1 MRLVV
6 TVLAALFALG
16 CGIALAAQGES
27 SAPAT
32 DSTPSAQAV
41 ELTSK
46 RTATSQTFE
55 LPDGS
60 LEARIFANPVNYRD
74 ADGTWKPIDDQL
86 EEAEGGGISN
96 GSNAFDVSLP
106 ERLGEEPVRLS
117 AEGHWVSTELLGP
130 DTEEAQLE
138 GGTASYESASGKT
151 SFELSGLANG
161 VKESIEVA
169 DPSQSASFAFD
180 LSASGDLTPSLEAD
194 GAIEFRDPEGRV
206 IVTLPPPVMSDSAP
220 GQPAVSNAI
229 HYELGKEQE
238 GHWRLTVR
246 PDDDWLSRSD
256 RVWPVKI
263 DPTMT
268 VGPSMDCV
276 IGGKT
281 GQTGWIDCAS
291 WGRNNLLV
299 GYTPQLNSAE
309 DSWWRALMDLETSA
323 IPSTANVTSATFHA
337 YAVESALNTKGIELR
352 KITKPW
358 TWKASWSRYDGPEY
372 LWATEGGDYSESLGE
387 VLTSQRGAQAG
398 WWSFEVPT
406 QTVEE
411 YAEAEEDLPT
421 MMKLI
426 DDKVRE
432 CGKTSCTARQDKF
445 DSSAATSEELRPY
458 LSVVYDSPQTTITSP
473 QPSYTN
479 HEEPD
484 VEFTSDKSGST
495 FECSLDGA
503 KFASCKSPYS
513 LAEKLGKGAAEGWH
527 TFEARAVSEGTAD
540 PTPAKWRFNLGIY
553 PDAPSTSQLVSPEEG
568 HGSSSYYTLKAKWG
582 EAPEGGG
589 VTGVTF
595 QARFSGSKAVFETI
609 PAKYVTDMQGHEV
622 SWPIAANKDP
632 GETPPV
638 FVDLKRYA
646 EAEKELGA
654 AEDELKF
661 RAVFDG
667 GEKAAGA
674 SQPVSV
680 EFDTKGQGAPTDAV
694 ETVGPAA
701 VDMLTGSFTVNQVDV
716 SIPVPGYEAN
726 LEFARTYESSLIE
739 RYAEG
744 KSQVLGY
751 SWQPSVPV
759 ERVAEGSA
767 WAKVVTRHE
776 DAIPPVYEEECW
788 TEGGKKEC
796 EKWLAEEE
804 IPAADWAEVLDNEG
818 GGITFELVNGVYV
831 APEEAKEYSLT
842 KSGENALVLTE
853 SEGTKTVFERTK
865 SGNAGEYLPTSVSF
879 QATPKSA
886 RMVYENTGSY
896 ERLKMMIAPSAPGVT
911 CEEAAGGSN
920 YALTTPGC
928 RTLSF
933 QYTKDPEYSGYDR
946 LASITYYN
954 ATGSNSQVVA
964 EYEYNKKHSLAA
976 EWDPR
981 VSPTLK
987 EKYAYYGE
995 YAELTSLAPP
1005 GEEPWEFGYYDYK
1018 SPSNGKLKSVSRAT
1032 LLKSSSVATTTIA
1045 YEVPIT
1051 GEGAP
1056 YDMSPESIAE
1066 WGQADYPVNAT
1077 AIFPPDHEP
1086 SDPPSDYSYA
1096 AISYMDP
1103 DGYLVNTASPS
1114 PPGVEGA
1121 SITTSETDSHGNV
1134 VRSLSAQNRLLALAA
1149 KEPIARSH
1157 ELDSHATYSADG
1169 TEMLESWGPLH
1180 QVRLESGETAEARA
1194 HTTVEYDKGA
1204 PEPKAGELWPHL
1216 PTKETVSA
1224 EVSGKGDLEPRIT
1237 ETKYSWELRKPT
1249 ETIVD
1254 PEGLNLH
1261 SRIAYNSTTGMPSET
1276 SMPAKP
1282 EGGDAHTTRTTY
1294 YTADGN
1300 WSEPCKSQPKWAGLP
1315 CEVKPAAQPGTEGQ
1329 PEVLVTKYAAYNS
1342 LGEPT
1347 EIVESPGGKEATTRK
1362 TFITYDGAGREVT
1375 KRTEGGGA
1383 AIPKVETTYSST
1395 LGVPT
1400 GQHFVCES
1408 ECESGHTYTAAFGSL
1423 GSGEGQLA
1431 HPADVAIDASGNFW
1445 VVDKEN
1451 NRVEKFNAAGKY
1463 LLSAGSKGS
1472 AGGQLSS
1479 PSAIAIDSLG
1489 KVDVTDTGNN
1499 RVAQFNEKG
1508 EFVEVI
1514 GTNVNKTKVEAGGTA
1529 LEKNRC
1535 TASSGNTCQAGAGGS
1550 AEGEMAEPIGIATTG
1565 GQNMFVVE
1573 RKDNRVE
1580 KFSSQAE
1587 LLAKFGST
1595 GTGNGQLK
1603 EPTAI
1608 AYTAAGNGHLWVADT
1623 GNNRIEEF
1631 TTSYAFTM
1639 VTGKEG
1645 TGNGE
1650 FKAPDAIEANAEG
1663 NVWVG
1668 DQNNNRIQEFNSSGK
1683 YLAKFGAGGSGF
1695 GQFTI
1700 SSPAGLF
1707 LDSKGN
1713 LWLAD
1718 AGNNRVQEW
1727 APRGSFDSQ
1736 EIATAYDKLGR
1747 PVEYVDADGNVS
1759 TTQYDFV
1766 GRPVLTNDGK
1776 GMQAM
1781 RYDSKS
1787 GVLAELEDSAI
1798 GIFSATYNAE
1808 GAMTEELLP
1817 NGLTAQTTYDATGA
1831 ATGLKYTRLSGCSSK
1846 CTWLEFAEE
1855 RSAQGQILHQTSTL
1869 SSETYVY
1876 DKAGRLTLA
1885 EETPMGSGCTT
1896 RSYSFDA
1903 DSNRT
1908 SMVTRAPGVGGAC
1921 DTKSEGT
1928 TQKYS
1933 YDAADRLTGEGIA
1946 YDSFGRITALPSQ
1959 YAGGSTL
1966 STSYYGNEMV
1976 ASQTQGAITNT
1987 FQLDASLRQRQRVQ
2001 TGGSL
2006 EGAEVFHYAGSSDSP
2021 AWTER
2026 GASWTRYIGGIG
2038 GLGAIQE
2045 NGKEAVLQLADL
2057 HGDIVATASLSKSAT
2072 EPTATFRFNEFGN
2085 PTKGSAGRFGWLGG
2099 KQRRTEL
2106 PSGVIQMGVRSYV
2119 SVLGRFIS
2127 TDPVEGGSANAYD
2140 YANADPVNGLDLA
2153 GEAACEPRRG
2163 KVKSRFS
2170 HAGNTGTL
2178 HYRITGS
2185 ADCTRNARNIKVKV
2199 QVISGVV
2206 NWGGLVKTPILA
2218 PRPAGPTQDCGN
2230 GPNSCT
2236 ASVGGSFSE
2245 TVPCDTRI
2253 TGHTTVAVHV
2263 SWDPRGGGKRQYAV
2277 AHYSFG
2283 WEMTHA
2289 GCG

>member
-1 MRLVV
+1 
-6 TVLAALFALG
+6 
-16 CGIALAAQGES
+16 
-27 SAPAT
+27 
-32 DSTPSAQAV
+32 
-41 ELTSK
+41 
-46 RTATSQTFE
+46 
-55 LPDGS
+55 
-60 LEARIFANPVNYRD
+60 
-74 ADGTWKPIDDQL
+74 
-86 EEAEGGGISN
+86 
-96 GSNAFDVSLP
+96 
-106 ERLGEEPVRLS
+106 
-117 AEGHWVSTELLGP
+117 
-130 DTEEAQLE
+130 
-138 GGTASYESASGKT
+138 
-151 SFELSGLANG
+151 
-161 VKESIEVA
+161 
-169 DPSQSASFAFD
+169 
-180 LSASGDLTPSLEAD
+180 
-194 GAIEFRDPEGRV
+194 V
-206 IVTLPPPVMSDSAP
+206 IVTLPPPVMSDSTP

-238 GHWRLTVR
+238 GHWRLTVQ
-246 PDDDWLSRSD
+246 PDDDWLSSPD
-256 RVWPVKI
+256 RVAPVKI

-268 VGPSMDCV
+268 IGPSMDCV

-299 GYTPQLNSAE
+299 GYTPQLESKE

-323 IPSTANVTSATFHA
+323 IPPTANVTSATFHA
-337 YAVESALNTKGIELR
+337 YAVESTLNTKGVELR
-352 KITKPW
+352 RITKPW
-358 TWKASWSRYDGPEY
+358 TWKASWSRYDGPEH
-372 LWATEGGDYSESLGE
+372 LWSTEGGDYSESLGE
-387 VLTSQRGAQAG
+387 VLTAQRGAQAG
-398 WWSFEVPT
+398 WWNFEVPT
-406 QTVEE
+406 GIVEE
-411 YAEAEEDLPT
+411 YAEAEEDLPA

-432 CGKTSCTARQDKF
+432 CGKTSCTNRQDKF
-445 DSSAATSEELRPY
+445 DSSAAASEELRPY

-473 QPSYTN
+473 QPSYTS
-479 HEEPD
+479 HEEPN
-484 VEFTSDKSGST
+484 VEFSSSKAGST

-527 TFEARAVSEGTAD
+527 AFEVRAVDSEGTAD
-540 PTPAKWRFNLGIY
+540 PTPAKWKFNLGIY
-553 PDAPSTSQLVSPEEG
+553 PDAPSGSQLVSPEEG

-595 QARFSGSKAVFETI
+595 QARFSGSKQTFETI
-609 PAKYVTDMQGHEV
+609 PAKYAFDTQGNEV
-622 SWPIAANKDP
+622 SWPIAVSKNP
-632 GETPPV
+632 GETSSV

-646 EAEKELGA
+646 EDEKELVA

-674 SQPVSV
+674 SRPVTV
-680 EFDTKGQGAPTDAV
+680 EFDTKGQGAPTDTV
-694 ETVGPAA
+694 ESIGPASI
-701 VDMLTGSFTVNQVDV
+701 DLLNGSFTINQVDV

-744 KSQVLGY
+744 KSQMLGY

-759 ERVAEGSA
+759 EQASEGNG
-767 WAKVVTRHE
+767 WVKVVTRHE
-776 DAIPPVYEEECW
+776 DAVPPVYEEECW
-788 TEGGKKEC
+788 TEGGKKVC
-796 EKWLAEEE
+796 EKWMAEEE

-818 GGITFELVNGVYV
+818 GGITFELVGGVYV

-842 KSGENALVLTE
+842 KSGEDLVLTE
-853 SEGTKTVFERTK
+853 SEGTKTVFEGGI
-865 SGNAGEYLPTSVSF
+865 SGYVGEYLPTSVSF
-879 QATPKSA
+879 QASPKSA
-886 RMVYENTGSY
+886 RMVYGAFDGHEV
-896 ERLKMMIAPSAPGVT
+896 LKMMIAPSAPGVT
-911 CEEAAGGSN
+911 CEEASGGSN

-928 RTLSF
+928 RTLTF
-933 QYTKDPEYSGYDR
+933 QYTKDPEFSGYDR

-987 EKYAYYGE
+987 SKYSYYEE
-995 YAELTSLAPP
+995 YAEITGLTPP
-1005 GEEPWEFGYYDYK
+1005 GQKPWEFAYYDYK
-1018 SPSNGKLKSVSRAT
+1018 SPSDGKLKSVSRAT
-1032 LLKSSSVATTTIA
+1032 LLESPSVATTTIA
-1045 YEVPIT
+1045 YDVPLS

-1066 WGQADYPVNAT
+1066 WGQTDYPVSAT
-1077 AIFPPDHEP
+1077 AIFPPGHEP

-1096 AISYMDP
+1096 TVNYMDP
-1103 DGYLVNTASPS
+1103 DGYEVNTASPS
-1114 PPGVEGA
+1114 PPGVEGD
-1121 SITTSETDSHGNV
+1121 SIATSETDTHGNV

-1149 KEPIARSH
+1149 KEPIGRSH
-1157 ELDSHATYSADG
+1157 ELDTHATYSEDG
-1169 TEMLESWGPLH
+1169 TEMLQSWGPLH

-1194 HTTVEYDKGA
+1194 HTVVEYDKGA

-1224 EVSGKGDLEPRIT
+1224 EVAGKGDLEPRVT
-1237 ETKYSWELRKPT
+1237 ETEYSWKLRKPT
-1249 ETIVD
+1249 GTIVD
-1254 PEGLNLH
+1254 PSGLNLH
-1261 SRIAYNSTTGMPSET
+1261 TVMVYDESTGLPIET
-1276 SMPAKP
+1276 RLPAKP
-1282 EGGDAHTTRTTY
+1282 EGGDAHTTKTTY
-1294 YTADGN
+1294 YVATGKKKDN
-1300 WSEPCKSQPKWAGLP
+1300 PCYENDAWAGLP

-1329 PEVLVTKYAAYNS
+1329 PELLVTKYKSYSS
-1342 LGEPT
+1342 LDEPT
-1347 EIVESPGGKEATTRK
+1347 EIVESPGGKEAATRK
-1362 TFITYDGAGREVT
+1362 TFLTYDSAGRQMT
-1375 KRTEGGGA
+1375 KRIEGGGV

-1408 ECESGHTYTAAFGSL
+1408 ECEGGHTYASSFGST

-1445 VVDKEN
+1445 VIDKEN
-1451 NRVEKFNAAGKY
+1451 NRIEEFDAAGKFIRT
-1463 LLSAGSKGS
+1463 AGSKGS
-1472 AGGQLSS
+1472 GAGQLIS

-1489 KVDVTDTGNN
+1489 KIDVTDTGNN

-1508 EFVEVI
+1508 EFVEVF

-1535 TASSGNTCQAGAGGS
+1535 TASSGNVCQAGAGGS
-1550 AEGEMAEPIGIATTG
+1550 AEGEIAEPIGITTTG
-1565 GQNMFVVE
+1565 SQNMFVVE
-1573 RKDNRVE
+1573 RKNNRVE
-1580 KFSSQAE
+1580 KFNPQAE
-1587 LLAKFGST
+1587 LLAKFGSS

-1608 AYTAAGNGHLWVADT
+1608 AYTAAGSGHLWVADT

-1631 TTSYAFTM
+1631 TTSYTFSMT
-1639 VTGKEG
+1639 VGKEG

-1683 YLAKFGAGGSGF
+1683 YLAKFGSGGSGF
-1695 GQFTI
+1695 GQFTL

-1707 LDSKGN
+1707 LDTKGN

-1727 APRGSFDSQ
+1727 APTGSFDSQ
-1736 EIATAYDKLGR
+1736 ETSTKYDALGR

-1759 TTQYDFV
+1759 KTEYDFV
-1766 GRPVLTNDGK
+1766 GRPVLTSDGK

-1781 RYDSKS
+1781 RYDPES
-1787 GVLAELEDSAI
+1787 GVLAELEDSAA

-1817 NGLTAQTTYDATGA
+1817 NGLAAQATYDATGVA
-1831 ATGLKYTRLSGCSSK
+1831 SGLKYTKLSGCSSK
-1846 CTWLEFAEE
+1846 CTWLEFAAE
-1855 RSAQGQILHQTSTL
+1855 RSTGGQILHQTSTL
-1869 SSETYVY
+1869 SSETYAY

-1885 EETPMGSGCTT
+1885 EETPTGSGCTT

-1908 SMVTRAPGVGGAC
+1908 AMVMREPGTGGAC
-1921 DTKSEGT
+1921 DTKSTGT

-1933 YDAADRLTGEGIA
+1933 YDAADRLTGESIV
-1946 YDSFGRITALPSQ
+1946 YDSFGRITSLPSQ
-1959 YAGGSTL
+1959 YAGGSPLT
-1966 STSYYGNEMV
+1966 TSYYGNEMV

-1987 FQLDASLRQRQRVQ
+1987 FQIDSESRQRQRIQ
-2001 TGGSL
+2001 MGGSL
-2006 EGAEVFHYAGSSDSP
+2006 EGSETFHYAGPSDSP

-2026 GASWTRYIGGIG
+2026 GTSWTRYINGIG

-2057 HGDIVATASLSKSAT
+2057 HGDVVATASLSKSAT
-2072 EPTATFRFNEFGN
+2072 EPTATFQFDEFGN
-2085 PTKGSAGRFGWLGG
+2085 PTKGSAGRYGWLGG

-2106 PSGVIQMGVRSYV
+2106 SSGVIQMGVRNYV
-2119 SVLGRFIS
+2119 PALGRFLS
-2127 TDPVEGGSANAYD
+2127 ADPVRGGSANSYD
-2140 YANADPVNGLDLA
+2140 YANQDPVNGLDLD
-2153 GEAACEPRRG
+2153 GRKACG
-2163 KVKSRFS
+2163 L
-2170 HAGNTGTL
+2170 G
-2178 HYRITGS
+2178 
-2185 ADCTRNARNIKVKV
+2185 VKV
-2199 QVISGVV
+2199 ASRKHRIWLNYNYGCSVTQWPSPLTIDKVIIKFERHTKGLKDEILSGKFETKGREEDRDP
-2206 NWGGLVKTPILA
+2206 NTS
-2218 PRPAGPTQDCGN
+2218 GN
-2230 GPNSCT
+2230 GR
-2236 ASVGGSFSE
+2236 
-2245 TVPCDTRI
+2245 RI
-2253 TGHTTVAVHV
+2253 EESKSYRCG
-2263 SWDPRGGGKRQYAV
+2263 DIGRQYQMVVEIVVIKQIIGHDPIYETLKATGQ
-2277 AHYSFG
+2277 AR
-2283 WEMTHA
+2283 
-2289 GCG
+2289 CRR